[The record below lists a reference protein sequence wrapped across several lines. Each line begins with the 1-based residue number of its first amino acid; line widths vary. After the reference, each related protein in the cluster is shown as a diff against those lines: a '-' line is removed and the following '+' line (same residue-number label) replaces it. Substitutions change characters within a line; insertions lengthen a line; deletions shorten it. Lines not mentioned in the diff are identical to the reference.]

1 MAQNNFRNMTTPEG
15 RTIELEVTEEEII
28 TDRVT
33 RLTTNQEVI
42 A

>member
-15 RTIELEVTEEEII
+15 INIELEVTEEEII

-33 RLTTNQEVI
+33 RLTTNIGVI

>member
-1 MAQNNFRNMTTPEG
+1 MTSLEG

-28 TDRVT
+28 TDRVN
-33 RLTTNQEVI
+33 RLTTNIGVN